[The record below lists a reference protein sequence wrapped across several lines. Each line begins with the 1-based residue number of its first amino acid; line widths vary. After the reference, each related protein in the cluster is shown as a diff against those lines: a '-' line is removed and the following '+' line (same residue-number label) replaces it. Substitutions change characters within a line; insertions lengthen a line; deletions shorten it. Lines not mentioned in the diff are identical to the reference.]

1 MLHAGWGLTQEGL
14 KQIFELNPKG
24 ISHWKQQ
31 HVFHEFPMT
40 GKLLWLEWRRGEKV
54 KGYVCRGDP
63 IELGGRLGLL
73 RYWYGKCLPKP

>member
-31 HVFHEFPMT
+31 QVFHEFPNRME
-40 GKLLWLEWRRGEKV
+40 LAVFEK
-54 KGYVCRGDP
+54 
-63 IELGGRLGLL
+63 
-73 RYWYGKCLPKP
+73 